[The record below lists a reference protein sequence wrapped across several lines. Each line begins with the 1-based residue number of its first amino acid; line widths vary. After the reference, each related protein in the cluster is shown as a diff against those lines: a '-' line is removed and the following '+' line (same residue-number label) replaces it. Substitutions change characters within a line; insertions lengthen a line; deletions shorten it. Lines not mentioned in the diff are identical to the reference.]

1 MSSKD
6 ISPRLFLDDEFEET
20 KIVPD
25 KVVCLG
31 MEFPSED
38 ARREYFRAE
47 LRKKLPEL
55 KQIEGFPIGEDDDII
70 NLSDPPY
77 YTACPN
83 PWLNKVYSENN
94 KNVLVPF
101 SDDLS
106 VDDRHSV
113 YSYHPYHTKVP
124 PTIIKKL
131 IEYYTDEGDVVLD
144 IFCGSGMTGVAARES
159 NRTIIESDLSPIATF
174 ISAVN
179 STSFDTS
186 KVIYQINKIIDK
198 VENKLG
204 WMYKTEKNNVLY
216 KANYYVWSDVFSC
229 PECCKEFPIFPYGV
243 IHHGNKVETRKEFKC
258 PHCGLSLNIRKIN
271 RVIESD
277 SKKAIPVWVNAG
289 QGKTRINQETNEYD
303 LSLIDKINKY
313 STTENSSWFPLDVI
327 DPTRYSA
334 KLAQLGQK
342 HISDISKFLSTRNLI
357 IYAELWSQI
366 NELSD
371 IRIRNACKSMMTSIF
386 TVVSERQGYFGGG
399 GGMSGNLYMPIVRME
414 KNIFDSLRRKIKKF
428 QDSEGEKPS
437 AHDNHFVTTQSS
449 NSLSNISSSSVDF
462 IFTDPPFG
470 ANIMYSEMNL
480 LLEGWLRVKTNNK
493 AEAVIDETG
502 NKSFFDY
509 NKLLTECFS
518 ECFRVLKPGH
528 WMCVEFHNTQA
539 SIWNLLQNAINSAGF
554 IIAQVLKLDKGS
566 TTILADIRPGAAV
579 QDLLIN
585 CYKSKNE
592 TGESCDI
599 KLSDYS
605 EWDFID
611 EHLQRLPLAHIADN
625 VLSPTTERSSRILFD
640 RMVAYFL
647 IKKYN
652 INLDI
657 TEFQKGLDERY
668 LKRDGMYFTSS
679 QAIEYETLKSKIQ
692 KFIPMSLYI
701 SSESEGIEWLKRQL
715 STEQT
720 YKELHPKWIRDLVKP
735 KKGDVLPELMSILE
749 ENFIKDEEGNWR
761 NPDPEKA
768 ADLEIIRNRRMMKEF
783 NMYLEQAQKPKAKR
797 MKDTRLEVLRYGFKE
812 CYKQKDYQAIV
823 TVGDHILESLL
834 QEDEVLLQYYD
845 IASSRI

>member
-1 MSSKD
+1 MNKNNINTS
-6 ISPRLFLDDEFEET
+6 LFLDDDFEEVKFT
-20 KIVPD
+20 PE

-31 MEFPSED
+31 MEFESED
-38 ARREYFRAE
+38 ARRAYFREE

-83 PWLNKVYSENN
+83 PWLEKVYSENN
-94 KNVLVPF
+94 KNVLIPF

-106 VDDRHSV
+106 VDDRHPV

-131 IEYYTDEGDVVLD
+131 IEYYTDEEDVVLD
-144 IFCGSGMTGVAARES
+144 IFCGSGMAGVAARES
-159 NRTIIESDLSPIATF
+159 NRKIIESDLSPIATF
-174 ISAVN
+174 ISGVN

-198 VENKLG
+198 VEEKLG
-204 WMYKTEKNNVLY
+204 WMYKTLKNNILY
-216 KANYYVWSDVFSC
+216 TANYYVWSDVFSC

-243 IHHGNKVETRKEFKC
+243 IHYGNKVETKKEFTC
-258 PHCGLSLNIRKIN
+258 PNCGLSLNIRKVN
-271 RVIESD
+271 RVIEGNF
-277 SKKAIPVWVNAG
+277 KKAIPVWVNAG
-289 QGKTRINQETNEYD
+289 KGRNRINQETDEYD
-303 LSLIDKINKY
+303 QNLIDKIKNYSIAENK
-313 STTENSSWFPLDVI
+313 SWFPIDNI

-342 HISDISKFLSTRNLI
+342 HISDISRFLSTRNLM

-366 NELSD
+366 DELSD
-371 IRIRNACKSMMTSIF
+371 VRVRNACKSMMTSIF

-428 QDSEGEKPS
+428 QDSEAAKPNN
-437 AHDNHFVTTQSS
+437 HIHHFVTTQSS
-449 NSLSNISSSSVDF
+449 SCLSNIMSDSVDF

-480 LLEGWLRVKTNNK
+480 LLEGWLKVKTNNK
-493 AEAVIDETG
+493 AEAVIDETE

-509 NKLLTECFS
+509 NKLLTECFT

-579 QDLLIN
+579 QDLVIN
-585 CYKSKNE
+585 CYKSKYDIKE
-592 TGESCDI
+592 GCDI
-599 KLSDYS
+599 TLSNYS

-611 EHLQRLPLAHIADN
+611 EHLQRLPLAHVADN
-625 VLSPTTERSSRILFD
+625 TLSPTIERSSRILFD

-647 IKKYN
+647 IKRYN

-657 TEFQKGLDERY
+657 TRFQKGLDERY

-679 QAIEYETLKSKIQ
+679 QAIEYENLKSKAPR
-692 KFIPMSLYI
+692 FIPMSLFI

-715 STEQT
+715 LTEQT
-720 YKELHPKWIRDLVKP
+720 YKELHPKWMTDLVKP
-735 KKGDVLPELMSILE
+735 KKGDVLPELMTILE
-749 ENFIKDEEGNWR
+749 ENFIKGEDGKWR

-768 ADLEIIRNRRMMKEF
+768 ADLEIIRNRKMMKEF
-783 NMYLEQAQKPKAKR
+783 KMYLEQAQKPKAKR

-812 CYKQKDYQAIV
+812 CYKQKDYKSIIL
-823 TVGDHILESLL
+823 VGDHIQESLL

-845 IASSRI
+845 IASTRV